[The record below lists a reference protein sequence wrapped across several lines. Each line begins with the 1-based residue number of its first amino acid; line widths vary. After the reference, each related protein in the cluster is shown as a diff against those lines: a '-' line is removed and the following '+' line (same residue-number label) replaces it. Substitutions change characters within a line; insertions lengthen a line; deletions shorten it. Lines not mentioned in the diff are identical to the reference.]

1 MGHGD
6 KPKRC
11 RLPAFV
17 LLLVSTYA
25 CTGAQADLPKTADQS
40 TSTRHVRRGRLVE
53 RIFLT
58 GTVEAKN
65 AVTITAPRVPGGQL
79 QIRWME
85 EDGAFVRK
93 GQKVL
98 EFANAAFA
106 ADLEDKKLSASK
118 AQKELQKLE
127 SQIKAETAEKT
138 FAVEQQKTEMEKA
151 RLEAD
156 VPQELLPL
164 REYQERQLKFE
175 RARAAY
181 EKAQEDLVTHIST
194 KQQELAIQELS
205 LQKTLYEIRVAEDAI
220 EALILE
226 APRDGV
232 ILIGDIPWEGRKL
245 QEGDNV
251 WRGFVIMR
259 LPDLSDMRVLA
270 RLSDVDDGRVRSGM
284 KATVE
289 LDAHP
294 ELSYDAVVEDVTP
307 VAQESSRRSLRRSF
321 RVRVALDI
329 KEGPDEDRLL
339 PGMAARVEVIS
350 KIRDDVLLVP
360 RSALDLSTSPP
371 RARLADRSEVELTLG
386 PCNPFDCIV
395 EAGLAEGTALSIG
408 PIGKVP

>member
-1 MGHGD
+1 MGHRIR
-6 KPKRC
+6 PKRR

-17 LLLVSTYA
+17 LVLVSTYA
-25 CTGAQADLPKTADQS
+25 CTGAQADLPRNPGERAS
-40 TSTRHVRRGRLVE
+40 TQLVRRGRLVE

-58 GTVEAKN
+58 GTVEAIN

-106 ADLEDKKLSASK
+106 SDLEDKKLSASK
-118 AQKELQKLE
+118 ARKELLKLA
-127 SQIKAETAEKT
+127 SQTNAETAEKA

-151 RLEAD
+151 RLEAN
-156 VPQELLPL
+156 VPKELLPL
-164 REYQERQLKFE
+164 REYQERQLKLQ
-175 RARAAY
+175 RAGAAY
-181 EKAQEDLVTHIST
+181 EKAREDHATHVST

-245 QEGDNV
+245 QEGDNI

-259 LPDLSDMRVLA
+259 LPDLSNMRVVA
-270 RLSDVDDGRVRSGM
+270 RLSDVDDGSVRSGM

-294 ELSYDAVVEDVTP
+294 EVSYDAVVEDVTP

-321 RVRVALDI
+321 RVRVALA
-329 KEGPDEDRLL
+329 GADEDRLL

-350 KIRDDVLLVP
+350 NIRDDVLLVP

-371 RARLADRSEVELTLG
+371 RARLADKSEVELTLG
-386 PCNPFDCIV
+386 PCNPLDCIV
-395 EAGLAEGTALSIG
+395 EAGIAEGTALSLG
-408 PIGKVP
+408 SAP

>member
-1 MGHGD
+1 MGHRIR
-6 KPKRC
+6 PKRR

-17 LLLVSTYA
+17 LVLVSTYA
-25 CTGAQADLPKTADQS
+25 CTGAQADLPRNPGERAS
-40 TSTRHVRRGRLVE
+40 TQLVRRGRLVE

-58 GTVEAKN
+58 GTVEAIN

-106 ADLEDKKLSASK
+106 SDLEDKKLSASK
-118 AQKELQKLE
+118 ARKELLKLA
-127 SQIKAETAEKT
+127 SQTNAETAEKA

-151 RLEAD
+151 RLEAN
-156 VPQELLPL
+156 VPKELLPL
-164 REYQERQLKFE
+164 REYQERQLKLQ
-175 RARAAY
+175 RAGAAY
-181 EKAQEDLVTHIST
+181 EKAREDHATHVST

-259 LPDLSDMRVLA
+259 LPDLSNMRV
-270 RLSDVDDGRVRSGM
+270 
-284 KATVE
+284 
-289 LDAHP
+289 
-294 ELSYDAVVEDVTP
+294 
-307 VAQESSRRSLRRSF
+307 VA
-321 RVRVALDI
+321 
-329 KEGPDEDRLL
+329 
-339 PGMAARVEVIS
+339 
-350 KIRDDVLLVP
+350 
-360 RSALDLSTSPP
+360 
-371 RARLADRSEVELTLG
+371 
-386 PCNPFDCIV
+386 
-395 EAGLAEGTALSIG
+395 
-408 PIGKVP
+408 